1 MTIMRAKTGL
11 LTSWVL
17 ALAALHPVTAL
28 AQNSSVDPQAAR
40 IMQRMTEYVGSL
52 QTFGLVTA
60 STVEVVLVNGQK
72 IQLDSG
78 THLTVQRP
86 NKLRAE
92 RVGDVIS
99 QALYYDGE
107 HLTLVNPDEG
117 YYATVPA
124 PGTID
129 AMLDFARDTLD
140 VVAPAGDLVMNDSYA
155 RLMADV
161 TSGFVV
167 GKSIVNGVRC
177 DHLAFRS
184 LDVDWQ
190 IWIEDG
196 AKPVPRKY
204 IITTLDVP
212 GSPQF
217 DVQMNS
223 WTTAPDVSA
232 KQFEFAPPPGAKRIE
247 FMPLERT
254 GSNP

>member
-1 MTIMRAKTGL
+1 MTIMRKRTGPA
-11 LTSWVL
+11 TSWVL
-17 ALAALHPVTAL
+17 ALASLLPVASL
-28 AQNSSVDPQAAR
+28 AQSPGVDPEAAR
-40 IMQRMTEYVGSL
+40 MMKRMTEYVGSL
-52 QTFGLVTA
+52 QKFGLVTA
-60 STVEVVLVNGQK
+60 STMEVVLVNGQK

-92 RVGDVIS
+92 RIGDVIS
-99 QALYYDGE
+99 QSFYYDGD
-107 HLTLVNPDEG
+107 HLTLFNPEDG
-117 YYATVPA
+117 LYATVPA

-129 AMLDFARDTLD
+129 AMLDFARDSLD
-140 VVAPAGDLVMNDSYA
+140 VVAPAGDLVMQDSYA

-167 GKSIVNGVRC
+167 GKSIVGGVRC

-196 AKPVPRKY
+196 AKPLPRKY
-204 IITTLDVP
+204 VITTLDVA

-217 DVQMNS
+217 EIRMND

-232 KQFEFAPPPGAKRIE
+232 KQFEFAPPPGARRIE
-247 FMPLERT
+247 FMPRGQT